1 MALIR
6 TVDVL
11 GDSLIRTFAVV
22 VAALTVFGAARVSA
36 AEPAYD
42 PPAGSR
48 WTIES
53 ETRGEEVR
61 PEGSATSLIKM
72 RAELTI
78 EEKTPDGFRVSYV
91 HRGATVEGNARD
103 LPLQRGYMKVLEN
116 VAIRAS
122 TDLAGR
128 PLSIDNL
135 DEVRTAMRR
144 AAGGLAAQFAGT
156 PSDRALFD
164 QLTSELIEVDAK
176 RAVSVYLGH
185 LALLAVAQNAGMKPG
200 EFRLTSKPVEN
211 PLDGDA
217 LMSNERF
224 ELVEADAATGRLKF
238 VSLTSIDA
246 GSMKD
251 FMQSF
256 ARSLLAASGDSITP
270 EKIDWLVS
278 SMAFSLDKRA
288 EFEVVDG
295 LTRKVAETST
305 TVFRGMEQNLT
316 QTEARIITVTRA
328 P

>member
-1 MALIR
+1 M
-6 TVDVL
+6 L
-11 GDSLIRTFAVV
+11 GDSLIRTLAVV
-22 VAALTVFGAARVSA
+22 VAALTVFGAAKVSA

-48 WTIES
+48 WIIES
-53 ETRGEEVR
+53 DTRGQEVR
-61 PEGSATSLIKM
+61 PEGSANSRIKM

-116 VAIRAS
+116 VVIRAS

-135 DEVRTAMRR
+135 DEVKTAMRS
-144 AAGGLAAQFAGT
+144 AANGLAAQFAGT

-200 EFRLTSKPVEN
+200 EVRLSSKPVEN

-238 VSLTSIDA
+238 VSLTFIDA
-246 GSMKD
+246 GAMKD

-316 QTEARIITVTRA
+316 QTEARTITVTRV

>member
-1 MALIR
+1 MAAGGRIVNIPGSTLAR
-6 TVDVL
+6 AA
-11 GDSLIRTFAVV
+11 AVV
-22 VAALTVFGAARVSA
+22 VMLGAASAHA

-42 PPAGSR
+42 PPVGSR
-48 WTIES
+48 WSIES

-61 PEGSATSLIKM
+61 PEGSAASLIKM

-91 HRGATVEGNARD
+91 HRGATVEGNARE

-135 DEVRTAMRR
+135 DEVKTAMRS
-144 AAGGLAAQFAGT
+144 AANGLAEQFAGR
-156 PSDRALFD
+156 PSDGALFD

-176 RAVSVYLGH
+176 RAVSIYLDH
-185 LALLAVAQNAGMKPG
+185 LALLAVAQNAGMKQG
-200 EFRLTSKPVEN
+200 EFRLASKPVEN
-211 PLDGDA
+211 PLGGDA
-217 LMSNERF
+217 LSSNERF

-238 VSLTSIDA
+238 VNLTSIDA

-278 SMAFSLDKRA
+278 SMAFSLDRRA

-295 LTRKVAETST
+295 LTRKVAEKST